1 MINIKNDN
9 IKHVGEESVN
19 ESNDK
24 DYQYT
29 PKPDFQ
35 MKLIITHKNV
45 GKYRVSWNGNNMP
58 VKEFIYRD
66 GHIGSPE
73 PITIDWDRERY
84 PYGILGVI
92 EKVKFKDNKGQ
103 WNTLYIF
110 EGEKYTTEE
119 FIKKINRER
128 DSKWFRF
135 AIELMESRE
144 VDMRPLAIYE
154 DGNHFTFPDPNN
166 IITDSNNKIQEL
178 LKDNLHIGDL
188 NEDLINEGILLLT
201 NKQKIV
207 YYTIPAVVLAN
218 ILGLEDY
225 KRIIDLIGA
234 SDTGKS
240 FVVNMALHHWFGISP
255 NFKLKSDAVNSLFR
269 SQLIQSATNLPI
281 YIEEAT
287 ISNKIMRSLKSAGNG
302 IRGKQNLSFD
312 IYSSEATFIL
322 SRNSRETD
330 ENFDEQDALA
340 NKRVLS
346 YFFDENDKISDV
358 DKDKGKMYIHKLK
371 GANGGLL
378 YEKLREV
385 SKESLEDHYWLSDK
399 MFPDKREFLLHYG
412 AWLIGADIN
421 SLKTD
426 FGEEQEEEILIGI
439 LQWLDSFTHEDRK
452 GQRIQSLTQLDGDLL
467 KLSKELIDMYFGEH
481 RNIPYKSFNNFAKGQ
496 AKKYPNVVKYH
507 QTSVNKLSKTY
518 TLIINLDSF
527 ISEIGEDWR
536 TKFKGILY
544 LLTNN

>member
-1 MINIKNDN
+1 MENIENKNIKR
-9 IKHVGEESVN
+9 VEEPAN
-19 ESNDK
+19 ESNVVGLESF
-24 DYQYT
+24 
-29 PKPDFQ
+29 PVE
-35 MKLIITHKNV
+35 IIKGPSTV
-45 GKYRVSWNGNNMP
+45 GRYRVLWNKGMP

-66 GHIGSPE
+66 GHVGSPE
-73 PITIDWDRERY
+73 PITIDWDKERY
-84 PYGILGVI
+84 PKGILGAI
-92 EKVKFKDNKGQ
+92 EKMKFKDNKGK

-135 AIELMESRE
+135 AIELIVSKE

-154 DGNHFTFPDPNN
+154 DGNHFTFPDPKNM
-166 IITDSNNKIQEL
+166 ITDSNNKIQEL

-385 SKESLEDHYWLSDK
+385 SKESLEDHYWLFDK

-452 GQRIQSLTQLDGDLL
+452 GQRIQRLAQLDGDLL

-481 RNIPYKSFNNFAKGQ
+481 RNIPYRSFNNFEKGQ

>member
-1 MINIKNDN
+1 MENIENKNIKR
-9 IKHVGEESVN
+9 VEESAN
-19 ESNDK
+19 ESNDAGSESF
-24 DYQYT
+24 
-29 PKPDFQ
+29 PVE
-35 MKLIITHKNV
+35 IIKGPSTV
-45 GKYRVSWNGNNMP
+45 GRYRVLWNKGMP

-66 GHIGSPE
+66 GHVGSPE
-73 PITIDWDRERY
+73 PITIDWDKERY
-84 PYGILGVI
+84 PKGILGAI
-92 EKVKFKDNKGQ
+92 EKVKFKDNKGK

-135 AIELMESRE
+135 AIELIVSKE
-144 VDMRPLAIYE
+144 VDMRPLAIYK
-154 DGNHFTFPDPNN
+154 DGNHFTFPDPKNM
-166 IITDSNNKIQEL
+166 ITDSNNKIQEL

-188 NEDLINEGILLLT
+188 NEDLIKEGFLLLT

-330 ENFDEQDALA
+330 ENFDEQDAL

-358 DKDKGKMYIHKLK
+358 EKDKGKMYIHKLK

-378 YEKLREV
+378 FAKLQEV
-385 SKESLEDHYWLSDK
+385 SKESLEDHYWLFDK
-399 MFPDKREFLLHYG
+399 MCLDKREFLLRYG
-412 AWLIGADIN
+412 AWLVGADIN
-421 SLKTD
+421 SLKID
-426 FGEEQEEEILIGI
+426 FGEEQEEEILIGV
-439 LQWLDSFTHEDRK
+439 LQWLNSFTHEDRK
-452 GQRIQSLTQLDGDLL
+452 GQKIQPLAQLDGDLL

-481 RNIPYKSFNNFAKGQ
+481 RNIPYRSFNNFAKGQ

-518 TLIINLDSF
+518 TLTINLDSF
-527 ISEIGEDWR
+527 IGEDWR